1 MTRTRK
7 AISVTSAVMAVLFTL
22 LLVCSMPLPASAEAL
37 TGKTAME
44 LMTELDLGWNLGN
57 TLDATGGNGTL
68 ESETSWGN
76 PKTTKAMIDAVKA
89 QGFNTMRLPVSWGS
103 HMTNSASGYVIDSQW
118 MARVKTIVD
127 YAIDNGMYVILNI
140 HHDNDIRS
148 GDDCFFYPSETYKD
162 QSIKFVKA
170 VWTQISETFKDYDQ
184 HLIFETLNEPR
195 LVGTGDEWWFPVN
208 NPGASVAEAI
218 SIINQMNQAAVDVI
232 RTSGGNNADR
242 CIMIPGYGAS
252 IDGCTT
258 PNYTLPTD
266 TAQNRLIVSVHA
278 YTPYNF
284 ALNASGTSVFS
295 DDLKSEVDYLFN
307 TLKSSFLDKNIPVV
321 IGEASASN
329 KNNASERLKWAN
341 YYMGKSSALNIPVM
355 LWDNNVYS
363 GSSNLGEQHGYL
375 NRLTLTWNDKDVVD
389 AMVACYGNTP
399 SGDNGNGDD
408 DDDDDN
414 NVTTDSTVLF
424 TGSASASKWAQAT
437 SVMTIKNDGGTLNP
451 AIITEDGYFYVE
463 YTGDIGKIELIMQS
477 WSGGTEWAKI
487 CLSESGMAGSN
498 YYAKFSY
505 ADCVAAF
512 GEDFATYLD
521 CVYIGAT
528 DGSIT
533 ALSLSYVTEKA
544 AEEPAVPEEPALP
557 SAMTGFALKSRNYNS
572 ITLTWDKN
580 DSADGYIIQQMKND
594 VWTNVTNIKDNTVT
608 NYQITGLAAN
618 TSYKFRMVA
627 YVTANDTNY
636 YGSFTSA
643 TAISTAPAQT
653 QGFAITGRGS
663 DYLTITWTKNAGASG
678 YIIQEQIDGVWTNVT
693 NIRNGAT
700 VSYKITGLEA
710 NSFHRY
716 RMVAYKVDANGTCYG
731 KYTGSAPAYTA
742 PAMVS
747 GLKISSSQPDA
758 LTVSWNKTSSANGYV
773 LDIYKDGKWTQLAKI
788 TSNATTSY
796 KATGLTLGTTYKF
809 RIKSY
814 ATNGSL
820 TIYSTYSSA
829 IAGIPAPEKVANL
842 RMTNRGTDFIS
853 VRWDKND
860 DADGYMVYIYD
871 GTGWKCVKTLTSP
884 NAVSHK
890 ITELE
895 SGKAYKVTVKA
906 YKTVNNVKVVSD
918 SSTISADTL

>member
-1 MTRTRK
+1 MARTRK
-7 AISVTSAVMAVLFTL
+7 AISVTSAVVAVLFTL

-103 HMTNSASGYVIDSQW
+103 HMTNGASGYVIDSQW

-148 GDDCFFYPSETYKD
+148 GDDRFFYPSETYKD

-170 VWTQISETFKDYDQ
+170 VWTQISETFKNYDQ

-208 NPGASVAEAI
+208 SPGTNVAEAI

-258 PNYTLPTD
+258 PNYQLPTD

-329 KNNASERLKWAN
+329 KNNASERLKWVN
-341 YYMGKSSALNIPVM
+341 YYMGKSASLGIPVM
-355 LWDNNVYS
+355 LWDNNVYT

-375 NRLTLTWNDKDVVD
+375 NRLALTWYDKDVVD
-389 AMVACYGNTP
+389 AMVACYGNAP
-399 SGDNGNGDD
+399 SGDNGNGGNNDN

-424 TGSASASKWAQAT
+424 TGSASADAWAQAT

-487 CLSESGMAGSN
+487 CLSESGMAENN

-533 ALSLSYVTEKA
+533 ALSLSYVTEKS
-544 AEEPAVPEEPALP
+544 AEEPEEPTLP
-557 SAMTGFALKSRNYNS
+557 SAVTGFGTKARGSNY
-572 ITLTWDKN
+572 ITIGWDKI
-580 DSADGYIIQQMKND
+580 DSATGYIIEQ
-594 VWTNVTNIKDNTVT
+594 
-608 NYQITGLAAN
+608 
-618 TSYKFRMVA
+618 YK
-627 YVTANDTNY
+627 
-636 YGSFTSA
+636 
-643 TAISTAPAQT
+643 
-653 QGFAITGRGS
+653 
-663 DYLTITWTKNAGASG
+663 
-678 YIIQEQIDGVWTNVT
+678 
-693 NIRNGAT
+693 NGA
-700 VSYKITGLEA
+700 
-710 NSFHRY
+710 
-716 RMVAYKVDANGTCYG
+716 
-731 KYTGSAPAYTA
+731 
-742 PAMVS
+742 
-747 GLKISSSQPDA
+747 
-758 LTVSWNKTSSANGYV
+758 
-773 LDIYKDGKWTQLAKI
+773 WTQIAKI

-796 KATGLTLGTTYKF
+796 KVTGLSAGTKYQF
-809 RIKSY
+809 R
-814 ATNGSL
+814 
-820 TIYSTYSSA
+820 
-829 IAGIPAPEKVANL
+829 
-842 RMTNRGTDFIS
+842 M
-853 VRWDKND
+853 
-860 DADGYMVYIYD
+860 
-871 GTGWKCVKTLTSP
+871 
-884 NAVSHK
+884 
-890 ITELE
+890 
-895 SGKAYKVTVKA
+895 KA
-906 YKTVNNVKVVSD
+906 YKTYTSSTFYSDYVTVSD
-918 SSTISADTL
+918 TTNS